1 MNAASRSRL
10 SPHMQFLG
18 LLYLSWLCVATSS
31 LEFNGS
37 GLSEE
42 GVAGN
47 ALQVGMQGF
56 CRQFPQAQARELCS
70 IQWGRLR
77 GGWISLRTR
86 IDPLSRT
93 QDSWLL
99 VQWFSHKRAI
109 KGWCSCPDTHGNF
122 EEEKWTECLRD
133 MPRGRVGEG
142 TVENNRHTTHKESG
156 TLYSVVTRECSVCAS
171 QDNSDFL
178 RNTKH
183 PDEIKFPDSKAPHM
197 PNKCTCAGQISLWPA
212 VYPSSLKPSDP
223 KHWPSSYHSREY
235 SWPGAPHS
243 AGALSPM

>member
-1 MNAASRSRL
+1 MPYRWACR
-10 SPHMQFLG
+10 
-18 LLYLSWLCVATSS
+18 
-31 LEFNGS
+31 
-37 GLSEE
+37 
-42 GVAGN
+42 
-47 ALQVGMQGF
+47 GF

-212 VYPSSLKPSDP
+212 VYPFSLKPSDP